1 MEHHEIDLRKALD
14 TDLSAAITLLSMI
27 KDDKEL
33 FERVL
38 VMLEEY
44 RANMLQKQ
52 AALDEIE

>member
-1 MEHHEIDLRKALD
+1 MENIDLRKALE

-27 KDDKEL
+27 KDDKDL

-38 VMLEEY
+38 TMLEEY
-44 RANMLQKQ
+44 RTSMIAKQ